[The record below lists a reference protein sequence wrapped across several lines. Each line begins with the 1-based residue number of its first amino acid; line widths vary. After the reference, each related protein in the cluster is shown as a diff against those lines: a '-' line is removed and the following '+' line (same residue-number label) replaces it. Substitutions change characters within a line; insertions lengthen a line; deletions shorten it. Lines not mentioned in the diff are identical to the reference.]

1 MNARLVALLVSA
13 FSTIVSGSI
22 AGARPAKVEGADYL
36 KIRSAPG
43 FEAAERGT
51 LSAGDR
57 VEVLEEVG
65 RWAKVR
71 LPNGTTGYVSR
82 KYLAMLSPEAPQEE
96 SPDGGAPKKRPPPDA
111 GNAAPPTEAARA
123 EGEGESSTSRG
134 EAPPASEAREA
145 EAREAPPPILPPQP
159 QPPSTP
165 PLPRSP
171 WTAAHVEE
179 VRGALRRVETAQDR
193 LAGMIES
200 RFAESG
206 NGPDSVLGG
215 TRRQVAFWLG
225 LGYVVGWSTT
235 LIVGRW
241 RERRRHHRLR
251 I

>member
-57 VEVLEEVG
+57 VEILEEVG

-82 KYLAMLSPEAPQEE
+82 KYLAMLSPGAPQEGT
-96 SPDGGAPKKRPPPDA
+96 PDGGALPKKRRPSDA

-123 EGEGESSTSRG
+123 EGEGESSAPRG
-134 EAPPASEAREA
+134 EAPPTSEAREDA
-145 EAREAPPPILPPQP
+145 AREAPPPILPPQP
-159 QPPSTP
+159 QPPSPP

-206 NGPDSVLGG
+206 NGSVLGG

-241 RERRRHHRLR
+241 RERRRHRRLR

>member
-13 FSTIVSGSI
+13 FSTIVPGSI

-51 LSAGDR
+51 LRAGDR
-57 VEVLEEVG
+57 VDVLEEVG

-71 LPNGTTGYVSR
+71 LPKGTTGYVSR

-96 SPDGGAPKKRPPPDA
+96 TPDGGALTKKRPPPDA
-111 GNAAPPTEAARA
+111 DNAVPPTEAARA
-123 EGEGESSTSRG
+123 E
-134 EAPPASEAREA
+134 APPAS

-159 QPPSTP
+159 QPRSPP

-200 RFAESG
+200 RFAERG
-206 NGPDSVLGG
+206 NGSDSVLGG

-241 RERRRHHRLR
+241 RDRRRHHRLR